1 MEYIKTSCILQPD
14 TGINREILV
23 AELGNIGY
31 ESFTETPDSLEA
43 YITAADFQEEA
54 LVNLS
59 SFDIPDFKVS
69 FKFETIPDQNWNEV
83 WEKNYFQPLIIA
95 DRCVI
100 RAPFH
105 TDYPVS
111 EYEIVIEP
119 GMAFGTGNHETTS
132 LMISEILDQ
141 DLAGK
146 TVLDMGCGTAILS
159 ILAAK
164 KGAARITAIDIDQW
178 AINSSI
184 ENAAINKISNLEI
197 FKGCAED
204 IPEQKFDFIYAN
216 IQRNILLNDMNLYIK
231 ALNNNGELIMSGFY
245 VDDLKVIKAK
255 AEALGLQFLRFTEV
269 EKWVAAVFTLK

>member
-1 MEYIKTSCILQPD
+1 
-14 TGINREILV
+14 
-23 AELGNIGY
+23 
-31 ESFTETPDSLEA
+31 
-43 YITAADFQEEA
+43 
-54 LVNLS
+54 
-59 SFDIPDFKVS
+59 
-69 FKFETIPDQNWNEV
+69 
-83 WEKNYFQPLIIA
+83 
-95 DRCVI
+95 
-100 RAPFH
+100 
-105 TDYPVS
+105 
-111 EYEIVIEP
+111 
-119 GMAFGTGNHETTS
+119 
-132 LMISEILDQ
+132 
-141 DLAGK
+141 
-146 TVLDMGCGTAILS
+146 MGCGTAILS